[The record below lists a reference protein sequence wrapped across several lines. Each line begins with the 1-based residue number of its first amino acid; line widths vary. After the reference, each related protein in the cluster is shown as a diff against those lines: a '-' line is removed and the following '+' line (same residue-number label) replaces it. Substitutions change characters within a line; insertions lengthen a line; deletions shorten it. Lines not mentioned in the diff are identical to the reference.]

1 MKLRYRGLVTKTV
14 AERRSLVKR
23 LNQRLTQ
30 IEKTFGKD
38 SEVYRGIVAPLMSEK
53 FNKYLG
59 TTKGTGHLKLK
70 LNVSRDWKDEDA
82 LELVRIAQGSFE
94 TVTTFKKRATA
105 RLKEQYG
112 YDYTPT
118 QREIVEEINTAKQF
132 AEAMADFKNYMYD
145 EYTIAEREEKFG
157 ELYRGQNGTK
167 PTYEVIKEVLE
178 KEANKEEKWR
188 KRFNRYE
195 LVARK

>member
-1 MKLRYRGLVTKTV
+1 MKLRYRGLVNKSV

-38 SEVYRGIVAPLMSEK
+38 SEVYRGIVAPLMSDK

-70 LNVSRDWKDEDA
+70 LNVSRDWHDEDA

-94 TVTTFKKRATA
+94 TITTFKKRAMA

-112 YDYTPT
+112 SDYNPT
-118 QREIVEEINTAKQF
+118 QQELVEEINTAKQF
-132 AEAMADFKNYMYD
+132 NEAMSDFKNYMYD
-145 EYTIAEREEKFG
+145 EYTVAEREEKFP
-157 ELYRGQNGTK
+157 ELYRGENGSK
-167 PTYEVIKEVLE
+167 PTYEVIQEVLAQ
-178 KEANKEEKWR
+178 EAKKKARWR
-188 KRFNRYE
+188 KRFKQYE